1 MNRLFNHHAIPAL
14 EPPSSRNLM
23 LKPDLVSSRS
33 SQLNIERRSSIGV
46 IVLASV
52 VQGLDNVLQGIN
64 RYSVDSAVRFVITY
78 PIYPLSALYTIIKIS
93 SSGVGLIIS
102 IAFLDTSLTW
112 CLVARRH
119 PGRKKPSRAVSSV
132 TPPEKIH
139 RKATAL

>member
-46 IVLASV
+46 MVLASV
-52 VQGLDNVLQGIN
+52 VQGLDNVIQGIN

-78 PIYPLSALYTIIKIS
+78 PIYPLSVIRPLYYY
-93 SSGVGLIIS
+93 
-102 IAFLDTSLTW
+102 
-112 CLVARRH
+112 
-119 PGRKKPSRAVSSV
+119 
-132 TPPEKIH
+132 
-139 RKATAL
+139 

>member
-14 EPPSSRNLM
+14 EPPSFRNLM

-52 VQGLDNVLQGIN
+52 VQGLDNVIQGIN
-64 RYSVDSAVRFVITY
+64 RYSVDSAVRFVITC
-78 PIYPLSALYTIIKIS
+78 PIYPSSALYTITKIS

-102 IAFLDTSLTW
+102 IAFLDTSLT
-112 CLVARRH
+112 
-119 PGRKKPSRAVSSV
+119 
-132 TPPEKIH
+132 
-139 RKATAL
+139 